1 MKKELRTDFK
11 NRQYMIHKDFEIYY
25 YSDRNFSDVHAHTH
39 DYYEFYIFSG
49 GDVSLH
55 VNDSH
60 WHLTPGD
67 LIIIPPDTR
76 HFLTVHDHSMSYQR
90 FIFWISQ
97 SFYHTLLDQSSDYAY
112 VFKHV
117 FQTCKY
123 IYHLDL
129 FSFNDLQS
137 KVIQLIEEIHTN
149 RFCKDE
155 KINLCVRDLIL
166 SINRNIYEL
175 ENPNREKEEKT
186 LYQNIVDYIEQH
198 IHEALSLNTLSEQFY
213 VSKYHISHVFKAQIG
228 LSVHQYILKKRL
240 YICKSALLQGTNIS
254 TAYLQCGFNDY
265 SSFFKAFKKEFGL
278 SPKEYVLNYSV
289 SSNQNITCLE
299 GLGTT
304 SDVCVSHNNIFID
317 NSSNKD

>member
-1 MKKELRTDFK
+1 MVKLRCRILNNNPKEPFMSIVNTLSLES
-11 NRQYMIHKDFEIYY
+11 NRQIKI
-25 YSDRNFSDVHAHTH
+25 NFD
-39 DYYEFYIFSG
+39 G
-49 GDVSLH
+49 GDL
-55 VNDSH
+55 
-60 WHLTPGD
+60 
-67 LIIIPPDTR
+67 
-76 HFLTVHDHSMSYQR
+76 
-90 FIFWISQ
+90 
-97 SFYHTLLDQSSDYAY
+97 SSDAG
-112 VFKHV
+112 
-117 FQTCKY
+117 
-123 IYHLDL
+123 LL
-129 FSFNDLQS
+129 NDLQS
-137 KVIQLIEEIHTN
+137 KAIQLIEEIHTN

-289 SSNQNITCLE
+289 SSNQNFTFLE
-299 GLGTT
+299 GLGTI
-304 SDVCVSHNNIFID
+304 SDVCVSHNNVFID